1 MEPSRRKSKNRVT
14 IELLENK
21 ESLQKLTQTSTL
33 KAKFIFQFY
42 QTLLNLRNGPMFQNL
57 LGLYD
62 FILMRNKELVN
73 DNEIKIKSYLTGELD
88 FITRNLNNITKIYQN
103 YIEDAVRQEYST
115 VELSDVTKK
124 FAVRRDSTNPM
135 SLPDLMSTISGL
147 PMLKPNPRLA
157 RRKATDPLTAI
168 TNPSHTKYDFKILKL
183 NTEGQHVF
191 YNLLAGDE
199 IATKDYQ
206 KLKVRVILFLVFEAF
221 ISNFHFICY
230 FLMILYT
237 FINGGINGFIFS
249 ALLILFVIVEEHL
262 PRMIFWKL
270 CFFNSV
276 FGFTMKIVLKSLVER
291 MGDGVGGAKIFS
303 SNSTIEFIAI
313 IRNIGIGSTAYDY
326 EIVLLVVLLIQ
337 LIFVDE
343 LGFKVKHMI
352 DFEDTNMAYIRMKIN
367 KVFNMREKDRF
378 KTYELYLTALYESIK
393 NVEGMEDKRSKMIRS
408 TNRKNP
414 VNLNLASSELEVEKD
429 EISITDVIAYEEE
442 QNNKKLNLF
451 MATIKKIERYIF
463 IKSFGK
469 FSEENKKSFRWNI
482 FNVYVRPSNEVKE
495 AGNRLLTFAQLHPRC
510 HYDLRNGPHRQD
522 ERRHAELH

>member
-1 MEPSRRKSKNRVT
+1 
-14 IELLENK
+14 
-21 ESLQKLTQTSTL
+21 L

-42 QTLLNLRNGPMFQNL
+42 QTLLALRNGPMFQNL

-73 DNEIKIKSYLTGELD
+73 ENEIKIKSYLTGELE

-103 YIEDAVRQEYST
+103 YIEDAVRQEYTT

-124 FAVRRDSTNPM
+124 FVIKRDASNPM
-135 SLPDLMSTISGL
+135 NLPDLMSTIVNM
-147 PMLKPNPRLA
+147 PTLKVNPRLA
-157 RRKATDPLTAI
+157 RRKVVDPATMLS
-168 TNPSHTKYDFKILKL
+168 NPTHTKYDFKILKL

-206 KLKVRVILFLVFEAF
+206 KLKVRVILFLVFEAL

-249 ALLILFVIVEEHL
+249 ALLILFVVVEEHL
-262 PRMIFWKL
+262 PRMLFWKL

-291 MGDGVGGAKIFS
+291 MGADGAKLLNNKS
-303 SNSTIEFIAI
+303 QLDFIAI
-313 IRNIGIGSTAYDY
+313 IRNIAIGSTAYDY
-326 EIVLLVVLLIQ
+326 EIVLLIVLLIQ

-343 LGFKVKHMI
+343 LGFKIKHMI

-393 NVEGMEDKRSKMIRS
+393 NVEGLEDKRTKLIR
-408 TNRKNP
+408 TGNRKNS
-414 VNLNLASSELEVEKD
+414 VNLNLASNDRQDEEKD

-442 QNNKKLNLF
+442 QNNKKLTLF

-482 FNVYVRPSNEVKE
+482 FTVYVRAVYRSRRNPELTS
-495 AGNRLLTFAQLHPRC
+495 RLCSISFWLSS
-510 HYDLRNGPHRQD
+510 
-522 ERRHAELH
+522 

>member
-1 MEPSRRKSKNRVT
+1 
-14 IELLENK
+14 
-21 ESLQKLTQTSTL
+21 
-33 KAKFIFQFY
+33 
-42 QTLLNLRNGPMFQNL
+42 MFQNL

-73 DNEIKIKSYLTGELD
+73 ENEIKIKSYLTGELE

-103 YIEDAVRQEYST
+103 YIEDAVRQEYTT

-124 FAVRRDSTNPM
+124 FVIKRDASNPM
-135 SLPDLMSTISGL
+135 NLPDLMSTIVNM
-147 PMLKPNPRLA
+147 PTLKVNPRLA
-157 RRKATDPLTAI
+157 RRKVVDPATMLS
-168 TNPSHTKYDFKILKL
+168 NPSHTKYDFKILKL

-206 KLKVRVILFLVFEAF
+206 KLKVRVILFLVFEAL

-249 ALLILFVIVEEHL
+249 ALLILFVVVEEHL
-262 PRMIFWKL
+262 PRMLFWKL

-291 MGDGVGGAKIFS
+291 MGVDGAKLLNNKS
-303 SNSTIEFIAI
+303 QLDFIAI
-313 IRNIGIGSTAYDY
+313 IRNIAIGSTAYDY
-326 EIVLLVVLLIQ
+326 EIVLLIVLLIQ

-343 LGFKVKHMI
+343 LGFKIKHMI

-393 NVEGMEDKRSKMIRS
+393 NVEGLEDKRTKLIR
-408 TNRKNP
+408 TGNRKNS
-414 VNLNLASSELEVEKD
+414 VNLNLASNDRQEEEKD

-482 FNVYVRPSNEVKE
+482 FTVYVRAVYRSR
-495 AGNRLLTFAQLHPRC
+495 GNPELTSRLCSISFSL
-510 HYDLRNGPHRQD
+510 
-522 ERRHAELH
+522 

>member
-1 MEPSRRKSKNRVT
+1 
-14 IELLENK
+14 
-21 ESLQKLTQTSTL
+21 
-33 KAKFIFQFY
+33 
-42 QTLLNLRNGPMFQNL
+42 MFQNL

-73 DNEIKIKSYLTGELD
+73 ENEIKIKSYLTGELE

-103 YIEDAVRQEYST
+103 YIEDAVRQEYTT

-124 FAVRRDSTNPM
+124 FVIKRDASNPM
-135 SLPDLMSTISGL
+135 NLPDLMSTIVNM
-147 PMLKPNPRLA
+147 PTLKVNPRLA
-157 RRKATDPLTAI
+157 RRKVVDPATMLS
-168 TNPSHTKYDFKILKL
+168 NPTHTKYDFKILKL

-206 KLKVRVILFLVFEAF
+206 KLKVRVILFLVFEAL

-249 ALLILFVIVEEHL
+249 ALLILFVVVEEHL
-262 PRMIFWKL
+262 PRMLFWKL

-291 MGDGVGGAKIFS
+291 MGADGAKLLNNKS
-303 SNSTIEFIAI
+303 QLDFIAI
-313 IRNIGIGSTAYDY
+313 IRNIAIGSTAYDY
-326 EIVLLVVLLIQ
+326 EIVLLIVLLIQ

-343 LGFKVKHMI
+343 LGFKIKHMI

-393 NVEGMEDKRSKMIRS
+393 NVEGLEDKRTKLIR
-408 TNRKNP
+408 TGNRKNS
-414 VNLNLASSELEVEKD
+414 VNLNLASNDRQDEEKD

-442 QNNKKLNLF
+442 QNNKKLTLF

-482 FNVYVRPSNEVKE
+482 FTVYVRAVYRSRRNPELTS
-495 AGNRLLTFAQLHPRC
+495 RLCSISFWLSS
-510 HYDLRNGPHRQD
+510 
-522 ERRHAELH
+522 